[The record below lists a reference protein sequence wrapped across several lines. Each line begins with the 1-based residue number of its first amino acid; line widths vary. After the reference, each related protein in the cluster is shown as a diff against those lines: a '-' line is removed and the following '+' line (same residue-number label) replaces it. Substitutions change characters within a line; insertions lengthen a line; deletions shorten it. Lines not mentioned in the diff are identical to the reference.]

1 MSSNPELTD
10 TREFELPAEQ
20 RAEPTSSIVPRLRA
34 DVFGLSDRGKVR
46 ANNEDRVLVGSF
58 GRFLHTIAGNV
69 TTGDLPQHNDERG
82 YGLVVADGMGG
93 CAAGEVA
100 STLAIQTLVKL
111 TLEAPDWILNPT
123 DEAALQEVMRRAR
136 EFVDYIHKTLA
147 QQAQKDAS
155 LRGFGTTMTLAFSLG
170 RHLFITH
177 IGDSRAYLYRK
188 GHLHRLT
195 RDHTLAQSMA
205 DRGLISPNEVPKHR
219 LRHVLTN
226 VLCSNVPAVFA
237 DVECFPLE
245 QDDRL
250 LLCTDGL
257 TEMVSDDVIAEL
269 LRLETTSESLC
280 RRLIDAALAAGA
292 TDNVTVA
299 VARFDWTTTQ
309 C

>member
-1 MSSNPELTD
+1 MSSNPELMD

-20 RAEPTSSIVPRLRA
+20 RAEPPSSVTPRLRA
-34 DVFGLSDRGKVR
+34 DLFGLSDRGKVR
-46 ANNEDRVLVGSF
+46 ANNEDRVLVASF
-58 GRFLHTIAGNV
+58 GRFLHTIAGNLTPGV
-69 TTGDLPQHNDERG
+69 LPQHNDARG

-93 CAAGEVA
+93 CAAGEIA
-100 STLAIQTLVKL
+100 STLAIQTLVQL

-123 DEAALQEVMRRAR
+123 DEAALQEVMRRTR

-147 QQAQKDAS
+147 QQAQRDTS
-155 LRGFGTTMTLAFSLG
+155 LRGFGTTMTLAFTLG
-170 RHLFITH
+170 RHLFITQ

-195 RDHTLAQSMA
+195 RDHTLAQSLA
-205 DRGLISPNEVPKHR
+205 DRGLITPDEVPKHR

-226 VLCSNVPAVFA
+226 VLCSNVPAVYA

-257 TEMVSDDVIAEL
+257 TEMISDGMITEL
-269 LRLETTSESLC
+269 LRLEICSESLC

-299 VARFDWTTTQ
+299 VARFDSATMET
-309 C
+309 